1 MGWLVGLPSV
11 GFRVGLIL
19 GLEVGR
25 YEKVGTGIGGLVS
38 SYSVGVIVGAGYAE
52 GSTTIKCDWELLS
65 EQLEHELQ

>member
-25 YEKVGTGIGGLVS
+25 YEKVGTGIDCLVGL
-38 SYSVGVIVGAGYAE
+38 IVGAGLAE